1 VDPVIAAVIYFAQ
14 KVSEKV
20 IEGAASKAGETLWVQ
35 IKSQLGWAK
44 DPSPSDRAAE
54 IARAM
59 AANPELAKKIANED
73 LQKINAILE
82 EELALNQRQ
91 VRSALE
97 IVGEGNVEP
106 NKVGHKLVEVAE
118 TYKALTSATA
128 AQSGDDTRISALK
141 AEAQKAIQDGQLSRA
156 EDRLITIWRLQ
167 IKAIK
172 PLAPDASWVALDAAE
187 TGAQL
192 GDLAFSRSRYEQAAA
207 RFAEAAAT
215 VPTAHEADRLRYL
228 CKEAVARGEMY
239 ARRYASAP
247 TGSPEF
253 VENCEESI
261 RWFRKAYEQG
271 CLEPDYQFA
280 VAFLYASLKYN
291 ARDDSQRSRYHDESQ
306 LWIRRAAQ
314 VGHAAAQRMTG
325 FAYIGEED
333 YLQARGWLQ
342 KAVDQGD
349 IEAHTG
355 LGLLYATGKGGLT
368 DMVEAERLLSK
379 AAAAGDPKAKENLE
393 ILRS

>member
-1 VDPVIAAVIYFAQ
+1 
-14 KVSEKV
+14 
-20 IEGAASKAGETLWVQ
+20 
-35 IKSQLGWAK
+35 
-44 DPSPSDRAAE
+44 
-54 IARAM
+54 
-59 AANPELAKKIANED
+59 
-73 LQKINAILE
+73 
-82 EELALNQRQ
+82 
-91 VRSALE
+91 
-97 IVGEGNVEP
+97 
-106 NKVGHKLVEVAE
+106 
-118 TYKALTSATA
+118 
-128 AQSGDDTRISALK
+128 
-141 AEAQKAIQDGQLSRA
+141 
-156 EDRLITIWRLQ
+156 
-167 IKAIK
+167 
-172 PLAPDASWVALDAAE
+172 
-187 TGAQL
+187 
-192 GDLAFSRSRYEQAAA
+192 
-207 RFAEAAAT
+207 
-215 VPTAHEADRLRYL
+215 
-228 CKEAVARGEMY
+228 MY